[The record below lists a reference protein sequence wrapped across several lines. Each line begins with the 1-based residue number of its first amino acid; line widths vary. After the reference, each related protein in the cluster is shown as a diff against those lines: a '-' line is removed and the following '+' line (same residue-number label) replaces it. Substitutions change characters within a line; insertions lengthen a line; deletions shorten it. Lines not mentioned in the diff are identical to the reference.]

1 MRQTLAFFGGP
12 KTVTAESHERWPLLT
27 EEDVAA
33 VTSLLRRGEI
43 SITTGSG
50 IIQELEQTFADY
62 LGVRHALA
70 QCNGTSCLHAALF
83 AVGVGYGD
91 EVIVPTYT
99 WPSTASTVLLC
110 NAIPVFCDVKP
121 DTLTADPAD
130 IERKITPA
138 TKAIAVV
145 HLWGHPAEMDEIL
158 AIARRHRLAVIED
171 ASHAHGATYKGRK
184 VGSIGDVG
192 CFSLQASKALPGG
205 EAGVAVTNNPDL
217 FDRMLTLSH
226 YGGRIERDSLTGQ
239 YTQFAF
245 TGFGPKY
252 RVHPLAAAIARVQ
265 LRHLDDYIE
274 ARRQNLDYLTA
285 GLVEIPGI
293 TPPYTAG
300 HVTRG
305 AWYGYRLLF
314 DQARVNR
321 VPKVRFMTALRAE
334 GVEVD
339 DERYRLLH
347 FEPLYQGPE
356 IAGACPYPPPEI
368 RARMR
373 SYHVGDLPIAEGIH
387 PRLMSL
393 PTFTHQPCTNL
404 LDQYI
409 AAFQKVVYN
418 SEQLLE
424 EAQPVR

>member
-1 MRQTLAFFGGP
+1 MEETLALFGGP
-12 KTVTAESHERWPLLT
+12 KAVTVENRDRWPVIT
-27 EEDVAA
+27 DRDVEA
-33 VTSLLRRGEI
+33 VTRLLWEGEI
-43 SITTGSG
+43 SITTGMG
-50 IIQELEQTFADY
+50 IIQELEQAFAEY
-62 LGVRHALA
+62 LEVRYALV

-110 NAIPVFCDVKP
+110 NAIPVFCDIDP
-121 DTLTADPAD
+121 RTFCADPAD

-138 TKAIAVV
+138 TKAIAIV
-145 HLWGHPAEMDEIL
+145 HLWGHPVEMDEIM
-158 AIARRHRLAVIED
+158 AIAKRCSLAVVED

-192 CFSLQASKALPGG
+192 CFSLQASKAMPGG
-205 EAGVAVTNNPDL
+205 EAGIAVTNNPDL
-217 FDRMLTLSH
+217 YDRMLTLSH
-226 YGGRIERDSLTGQ
+226 YGGRIEKDSLTGR

-252 RVHPLAAAIARVQ
+252 RVHPLAAAIAREQ
-265 LRHLDDYIE
+265 LRCLDVHIE
-274 ARRQNLDYLTA
+274 ARRQNLDYLSA
-285 GLVEIPGI
+285 GLAEVPGI
-293 TPPYTAG
+293 TPPHTAP

-305 AWYGYRLLF
+305 AWYGYRLLY
-314 DQARVNR
+314 DQEHMAG
-321 VPKVRFMTALRAE
+321 VPKERFMAALRAE

-339 DERYRLLH
+339 TERYRLLH

-356 IAGACPYPPPEI
+356 IAGACPYPPPGV

-373 SYHVGDLPIAEGIH
+373 DYHAGDLPVAEAIY

-393 PTFTHQPCTNL
+393 PTFTYQPCWDL
-404 LDQYI
+404 LDQYV
-409 AAFQKVVYN
+409 AAFRKVVAN
-418 SEQLLE
+418 VARL
-424 EAQPVR
+424 

>member
-1 MRQTLAFFGGP
+1 MEETLALLGGAR
-12 KTVTAESHERWPLLT
+12 TVTVENKERWPLIGD
-27 EEDVAA
+27 EDVAA
-33 VTSLLRRGEI
+33 VTRLLRQGEI
-43 SITTGSG
+43 SITAGTG
-50 IIQELEQTFADY
+50 IIRELEQAFAGY

-110 NAIPVFCDVKP
+110 NAIPVFCDVDP
-121 DTLTADPAD
+121 RTFTADPAD
-130 IERKITPA
+130 VGRRITPA

-145 HLWGHPAEMDEIL
+145 HLWGHPAEMDEIM
-158 AIARRHRLAVIED
+158 AIAGRHGLAVVED
-171 ASHAHGATYKGRK
+171 CSHAHGATYKGHP

-205 EAGVAVTNNPDL
+205 EAGLAVTNNPDL

-226 YGGRIERDSLTGQ
+226 YGGRIEKDSLTGQ

-252 RVHPLAAAIARVQ
+252 RVHPLAAAVAREQ
-265 LRHLDDYIE
+265 LRHLDERIE
-274 ARRQNLDYLTA
+274 ARRQNLEYLTA
-285 GLVEIPGI
+285 GLAGIPGL
-293 TPPYTAG
+293 TPPDTAP

-305 AWYGYRLLF
+305 GWYGYRLLY
-314 DQARVNR
+314 DQEQMGG
-321 VPKVRFMTALRAE
+321 VPKERFMAALQAE

-339 DERYRLLH
+339 TERYRLLH

-356 IAGACPYPPPEI
+356 VAGECPYPPPEV
-368 RARMR
+368 RATMR
-373 SYHVGDLPIAEGIH
+373 TYDEGDLPVAEAIH

-393 PTFTHQPCTNL
+393 PTFTYQPCWDL

-409 AAFQKVVYN
+409 AAFRKVAAGV
-418 SEQLLE
+418 EQLRTIE
-424 EAQPVR
+424 MPT